1 MNLSQLSPDSLLAV
15 DLNEIESAAPCW
27 TSGAAPQR
35 AARPVMLR
43 SGLVPPLKP
52 GRQVEGFVEMYG
64 GAGVG
69 ANAGG
74 VRCANVGALQFKGI
88 GSSPLAGRTTDKWHR
103 HGAMS
108 LQDAV
113 KEALMGELF
122 HAAAPFG
129 AIRCLAIYDLQ
140 TRFATE
146 IGVDKTPSS
155 APQAVI
161 AREVPVRVA
170 HFMRSSFLNA
180 GDELA
185 AQDVK
190 RMRSGVPRLVN
201 HLLAGAPVPSTTLNP
216 VAIVTALEKLYT
228 RLLTQDAAL
237 RTKRLVHGSLIPSNI
252 CLDGRMLDFTTA
264 TAVSTLH
271 PVFVSPG
278 GYPSDEQHLQMLES
292 LDDLLF
298 YIFKYEPRLNAAR
311 AELLQYGSTL
321 RQRLLNTHRDRL
333 MQEHLH
339 LLGFSPSELS
349 LLPNEVK
356 SSLLG
361 TMADLVMAGD
371 RSRQLYFGGDEHAM
385 RSQGGRN
392 DVFAAVAW
400 AIFDA
405 RGLALVQTPDYAP
418 EPTAF
423 NAALLA
429 RLKAAYGAALQ
440 CLQHL
445 KGSGR
450 DSRKSTARLC
460 RAMQRHADLSPLYRR
475 TLDGAIHEAV
485 EAGHDLQAFVDGM
498 VGQWAPVFHTPA
510 DGSISLQGWLTADD
524 WTISDALDFHCGE
537 ARMNAADIGGAELA
551 TDCRPRHRWL
561 RDAARA
567 LN

>member
-15 DLNEIESAAPCW
+15 DLTEIDSAAPRW
-27 TSGAAPQR
+27 TSGAAPR
-35 AARPVMLR
+35 LAARPVVLR
-43 SGLVPPLKP
+43 NELAPPWKP
-52 GRQVEGFVEMYG
+52 GRQVAGFVEMYG
-64 GAGVG
+64 GPGVG
-69 ANAGG
+69 GNAGG
-74 VRCANVGALQFKGI
+74 VRCANVGTLQFKGI
-88 GSSPLAGRTTDKWHR
+88 GSSLLAGRSTDKWHR

-108 LQDAV
+108 MQDAV

-122 HAAAPFG
+122 HAASPFG

-170 HFMRSSFLNA
+170 HFLRSSFIHA

-190 RMRSGVPRLVN
+190 RMRSGIPRLVN
-201 HLLAGAPVPSTTLNP
+201 HLLAGAPLPSTTLNP
-216 VAIVTALEKLYT
+216 VAIVTALERLYAKL
-228 RLLTQDAAL
+228 LIQDAAL

-278 GYPSDEQHLQMLES
+278 GYPSDEQHLQILES

-311 AELLQYGSTL
+311 AELLQHGATL
-321 RQRLLNTHRDRL
+321 RRRLLNFHRERL

-356 SSLLG
+356 SALLV
-361 TMADLVMAGD
+361 TMADLVMAGEH
-371 RSRQLYFGGDEHAM
+371 SRRLYFGGDEHGM

-400 AIFDA
+400 AIFD
-405 RGLALVQTPDYAP
+405 GLGIPLVQTTDYAP
-418 EPTAF
+418 DPTAF
-423 NAALLA
+423 GTALLA
-429 RLKAAYGAALQ
+429 RLKASYGAAVQ
-440 CLQHL
+440 CIQ
-445 KGSGR
+445 GTDR
-450 DSRKSTARLC
+450 DSRKSTARLI

-475 TLDGAIHEAV
+475 TLDGAIHGAV
-485 EAGHDLQAFVDGM
+485 EAGHDLRAYIDGM
-498 VGQWAPVFHTPA
+498 VRQWAPVFHTPA
-510 DGSISLQGWLTADD
+510 DGSISLQGWLTKGE
-524 WTISDALDFHCGE
+524 WTISDTLELRRGE
-537 ARMNAADIGGAELA
+537 DRMNGADIGGADLA
-551 TDCRPRHRWL
+551 ADCRPRHRWL